1 MPNALDSSSNSDTNI
16 KNGYKI
22 IHHGGI
28 GIWKERNLSGSCHEL
43 RVWIKGELTRIL
55 IDMWA
60 YQWWGK
66 IDRVMENIVDWVQTI
81 LFTHGHMDHIGTALS
96 VTSSNKYPQN
106 IITTPGT
113 KFVMNVALADAIKIA
128 DEFRKAKERKLRQDA
143 EKIKWAVTFVNSFN
157 KRKKG
162 VVRNASGDRVET
174 TEQAESKNAQLELMK
189 RTLRENNV
197 DPTDSKWYE
206 KFTYVAPL
214 EYTEEDLMELMNQV
228 QTHDI
233 HDGWRDIA
241 PGISIRFDNAGH
253 ILGSVSI
260 TIRINHD
267 WEDHN
272 ILFSGDLGSYKWDI
286 HPNGLP
292 IPPTDI
298 PIETVI
304 TESTYG
310 WFTRAPFAEDL
321 GQYEKQL
328 WEDIQKYNR
337 IIHACFSLDRLQM
350 MLYRV
355 IDAKKRGIIPED
367 TLVFVDS
374 VMGSKYIMAYHKQAL
389 RQDDK
394 NLPTKNSPIHSILD
408 KDYKNKEK
416 YKLHNF
422 ADYLDPNNW
431 EYIVVDYTNRDAW
444 MQTIG
449 DKKAIY
455 ITSSGMMDGGPI
467 EDYLRKFISDPKTV
481 FYSPWF
487 LVEETRWFNILQK
500 QAEEWGDRTID
511 LGEDGT
517 YKINAT
523 FRQPKWFSGHG
534 DSEDIQTWIKA
545 IQLTPDANVI
555 IVHGNKDTWSQ
566 ELKKLL
572 IQNNGLNEEQIVVPD
587 LGTSLTKIF

>member
-1 MPNALDSSSNSDTNI
+1 MKHAINQNDNNDL
-16 KNGYKI
+16 KNGYEI
-22 IHHGGI
+22 VHHGGI

-43 RVWIKGELTRIL
+43 RVWMKGELTRIL

-60 YQWWGK
+60 YQWWGN
-66 IDRVMENIVDWVQTI
+66 IERVMENIVDWVHTI
-81 LFTHGHMDHIGTALS
+81 LFTHGHMDHIGAALA
-96 VTSSNKYPQN
+96 VTSSNEYPQN

-113 KFVMNVALADAIKIA
+113 KSVMNIALADAIKIA

-162 VVRNASGDRVET
+162 IVRNTSGDRVET
-174 TEQAESKNAQLELMK
+174 TEQAESKNAQFELMK
-189 RTLRENNV
+189 RILKENGV

-214 EYTEEDLMELMNQV
+214 EYTEEDLLGLMNQV
-228 QTHDI
+228 QTHNI
-233 HDGWRDIA
+233 HDGWRNIA

-253 ILGSVSI
+253 IIGSVSI
-260 TIRINHD
+260 TIRIKHN
-267 WEDHN
+267 WVDHN

-292 IPPTDI
+292 IPPDI

-310 WFTRAPFAEDL
+310 WFTRAPFSEDL
-321 GQYEKQL
+321 AKYEEQL
-328 WEDIQKYNR
+328 GEDIKKFDR
-337 IIHACFSLDRLQM
+337 VIHACFALDRLQM
-350 MLYRV
+350 MIYRV
-355 IDAKKRGIIPED
+355 IDAKKRWIIPED
-367 TLVFVDS
+367 TLIFVDS
-374 VMGSKYIMAYHKQAL
+374 VMGSKYILPYVQQAQ

-394 NLPTKNSPIHSILD
+394 NLPTKNSPIHSIIS
-408 KDYKNKEK
+408 KDYSNKEK
-416 YKLHNF
+416 DNLERF
-422 ADYLDPNNW
+422 AYYLDPING
-431 EYIVVDYTNRDAW
+431 EYITIDYTNRESW
-444 MQTIG
+444 MEAIQG
-449 DKKAIY
+449 KKAIFL
-455 ITSSGMMDGGPI
+455 TSSGMMDGGPI
-467 EDYLRKFISDPKTV
+467 EDYLKKFISDPKTA

-500 QAEEWGDRTID
+500 QSEEWGDRTID
-511 LGEDGT
+511 LGEDET

-545 IQLTPDANVI
+545 IWLTPDTNII

-572 IQNNGLNEEQIVVPD
+572 VQNNWLNEEQIIVPD
-587 LGTSLTKIF
+587 LGTSLTKKF

>member
-1 MPNALDSSSNSDTNI
+1 MSNALDSSNNSDTNI

-28 GIWKERNLSGSCHEL
+28 GVGKERNLSGSCHEL
-43 RVWIKGELTRIL
+43 QASIEGRVTRIL
-55 IDMWA
+55 IDMGA
-60 YQWWGK
+60 YQGGGK
-66 IDRVMENIVDWVQTI
+66 IDRVMENIVDGVHTI
-81 LFTHGHMDHIGTALS
+81 LFTHGHMDHIGSALA
-96 VTSSNKYPQN
+96 VTSSSECPQN

-143 EKIKWAVTFVNSFN
+143 EKIKLAVTFVNSFN

-162 VVRNASGDRVET
+162 VIRNTSGDRVET
-174 TEQAESKNAQLELMK
+174 TEQVESKNAQLELMK
-189 RTLRENNV
+189 RILKENKV
-197 DPTDSKWYE
+197 DPMDSKWYE

-214 EYTEEDLMELMNQV
+214 EHTEEDLMELMNQV
-228 QTHDI
+228 QTHGI

-260 TIRINHD
+260 TIRINYNGK
-267 WEDHN
+267 DHN

-292 IPPTDI
+292 TPPIDI

-310 WFTRAPFAEDL
+310 GFTRAPFAEDL
-321 GQYEKQL
+321 QQYEKQL
-328 WEDIQKYNR
+328 GEDVQKYDR
-337 IIHACFSLDRLQM
+337 IIHACFALDRLQM

-374 VMGSKYIMAYHKQAL
+374 VMGSKYLMAYVKQAL

-394 NLPTKNSPIHSILD
+394 NPPPKGSSIHSILD

-422 ADYLDPNNW
+422 ADYLDPNNG

-481 FYSPWF
+481 FYSPGF
-487 LVEETRWFNILQK
+487 LVEETRGFNILQK
-500 QAEEWGDRTID
+500 QSEEWGDRTID
-511 LGEDGT
+511 LGENGT

-523 FRQPKWFSGHG
+523 FRQPKGFSGHG
-534 DSEDIQTWIKA
+534 DSEDIQTWIRA
-545 IQLTPDANVI
+545 ISLTPDANVI
-555 IVHGNKDTWSQ
+555 IVHGNKDTGSQ

-572 IQNNGLNEEQIVVPD
+572 IQNNGLKEEQIIVPD
-587 LGTSLTKIF
+587 LGTSLIKVF